1 MQSYFE
7 SYGQKT
13 TKRNYLSAF
22 VSFLMPL
29 IWAFLP
35 QLFEPLEIIKSY
47 VFGATP
53 SNADYLTLADFAL
66 LSYFGIGILS
76 SVIALG
82 LPNKTIATITFA
94 TLGFLMNLFFL
105 AGTCFEIR
113 MRNSDLQF

>member
-13 TKRNYLSAF
+13 TSNYLSAF

-35 QLFEPLEIIKSY
+35 QLFEPLRVIKSY
-47 VFGATP
+47 IFGGKLFNSEQFTLD
-53 SNADYLTLADFAL
+53 DYAL
-66 LSYFGIGILS
+66 LLYFGVGICIGIFA
-76 SVIALG
+76 VTN
-82 LPNKTIATITFA
+82 PNKTIATITFA